1 MKRWALLLFAGVLL
15 SCGVATDDRA
25 VPIDLGEQPPG
36 LIATSTSTSLPV
48 LDSET
53 VAVYFFDPQPEE
65 ERLVDRPR
73 QAAPPVDVAA
83 VVDALLAGTTEVE
96 RELVGL
102 RSEIPDDVVLLALQ
116 RVDDLIVLDF
126 SQAFE
131 EVEGDAQSRAF
142 AQIVYTVDALEPGA
156 KIAFRVE
163 GEPRGAL
170 TDVGEQVS
178 RCVTVHDYP
187 TLHPDYDP
195 DDPPDLVPPPTD
207 CDIETV
213 EG

>member
-1 MKRWALLLFAGVLL
+1 MKRSALLLLAGLL
-15 SCGVATDDRA
+15 MSCGVATDDSA

-36 LIATSTSTSLPV
+36 LVPTSTSTTMPA

-53 VAVYFFDPQPEE
+53 IAVFFFDPQPEV

-73 QAAPPVDVAA
+73 QAAPPVDIESA
-83 VVDALLAGTTEVE
+83 VNALLAGTTEVE
-96 RELVGL
+96 RELVAL
-102 RSEIPDDVVLLALQ
+102 RSEIPDDVELIGVQ
-116 RVDDLIVLDF
+116 REDDLIILDF
-126 SQAFE
+126 NQAFE

-156 KIAFRVE
+156 RVAFRVA

-170 TDVGEQVS
+170 TDVGERVS

-195 DDPPDLVPPPTD
+195 DDPPDLVPPPAD

>member
-1 MKRWALLLFAGVLL
+1 MSRWVFLLLAALLA
-15 SCGVATDDRA
+15 SCGVATDDNA
-25 VPIDLGEQPPG
+25 VPINLGEQPPG
-36 LIATSTSTSLPV
+36 LVPTSTSTTLPV
-48 LDSET
+48 PDPQDVT
-53 VAVYFFDPQPEE
+53 AYFFDPQPEA
-65 ERLVDRPR
+65 ERLVDRRR

-83 VVDALLAGTTEVE
+83 VVNALLAGTTEVE

-102 RSEIPDDVVLLALQ
+102 RSEIPDDVELLGFE
-116 RVDDLIVLDF
+116 REGDLIILDF
-126 SQAFE
+126 NQSFE

-142 AQIVYTVDALEPGA
+142 AQIVYTVDALVDDA
-156 KIAFRVE
+156 KIVFHVE
-163 GEPRGAL
+163 GEPKGAL

-195 DDPPDLVPPPTD
+195 DDPPEPVPPPTD
-207 CDIETV
+207 CDIETI